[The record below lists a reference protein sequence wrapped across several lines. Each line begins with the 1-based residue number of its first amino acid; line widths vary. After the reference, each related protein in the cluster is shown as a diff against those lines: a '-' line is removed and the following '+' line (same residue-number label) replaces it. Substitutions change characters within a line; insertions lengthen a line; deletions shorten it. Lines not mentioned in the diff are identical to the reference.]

1 MFSEL
6 SRDITKSLDNKIKK
20 EQGIYFSPKNDRQII
35 FDELKKLNCDPTS
48 ILEPSCGSC
57 EFIDDCLKEYPN
69 SNITGIEY
77 NDQIYEQIKCKNS
90 EKITILN
97 QDALLY
103 NDQRYPLI
111 LGNPP
116 YFVVTDIEKEK
127 YSNISQ
133 VLVGKMN
140 IYIYFMYHCIVN
152 LLENDG
158 YLAFIVPASLT
169 NCVSYNILRKYI
181 YEYCTIH
188 SIINTGTKDFLDT
201 DTNTIIIILQK
212 KKSTENNFIINW
224 GSNVF
229 FSEEYKKLEEYN
241 NKKTLK
247 ELGVC
252 IKTGSIVWN
261 QVKEYLTNDNKQ
273 DVLIY
278 DTNFKNNELE
288 IDTIEFK
295 KKHQKPTAKKYRYIT
310 ELVDQSIYGT
320 KWTDL
325 SPEQKLQVRTA
336 GYIISTKWTDLSVA
350 EKKRVQ
356 TDEYII
362 DGKKWSELDDDEQE
376 IVKQAG
382 YIINDKINDWNNTL
396 PKKQYISIDHDKK
409 KKPLEAPIILLN
421 RGHGNTT
428 YTSKCI
434 LLDENYP
441 NFYAENHVYVLTSD
455 RDTKEEQYYLLEK
468 IYNYLQSDTYSKFI
482 RLYVG
487 NGAISK
493 KELEEVFP
501 IVISDV

>member
-6 SRDITKSLDNKIKK
+6 SRNITKSLDNKIKK

-212 KKSTENNFIINW
+212 KKSTENNFILNW

-261 QVKEYLTNDNKQ
+261 QVKKKLTNDNKQ

-310 ELVDQSIYGT
+310 ELADQSIYGRI
-320 KWTDL
+320 W
-325 SPEQKLQVRTA
+325 E
-336 GYIISTKWTDLSVA
+336 
-350 EKKRVQ
+350 
-356 TDEYII
+356 
-362 DGKKWSELDDDEQE
+362 ELDDDEQE

-382 YIINDKINDWNNTL
+382 YIINDKINDWDNTL
-396 PKKQYISIDHDKK
+396 PKKQYISIDDKK